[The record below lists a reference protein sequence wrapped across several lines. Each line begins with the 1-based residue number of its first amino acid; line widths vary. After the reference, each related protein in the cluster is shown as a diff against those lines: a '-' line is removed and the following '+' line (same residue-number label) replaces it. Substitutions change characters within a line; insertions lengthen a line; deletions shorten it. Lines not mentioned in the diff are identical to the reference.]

1 MYKSVLFKSLTLI
14 SVVWV
19 VCVFSGCQSVQV
31 EQQTSKPVFFPPPPE
46 VPRLQFLKS
55 FSGPDDL
62 GAVTTSAFERF
73 VLGKPETTDG
83 ITTPYGIAIF
93 EGKLYVCDVG
103 KRMVEVL
110 DLENRTF
117 SYLTKDRRLTNPVNI
132 YIDDD
137 GTKYIADPTAGSIFV
152 FDKNDNLSAIFGTE
166 SKINPIDV
174 VVRGQRCY
182 VTDFG
187 SNQVVVLDK
196 TTGKEISRIGK
207 KSKRERQVEPLGEL
221 PDGEF
226 SLISDLALDQQGNI
240 YVTDKAGAR
249 ITQFDSSGTF
259 MRTIGRLGD
268 NIDEFVRPKGIAID
282 KGSRIWVVDAATEVA
297 KIYNQQAQLLLFFGL
312 PGNEPGMM
320 NLPAK
325 IVLDYDNVK
334 LFQQYAV
341 KGADIEFLVLV
352 SNQYGLN
359 KISVYGFGRFPVQEK
374 AIEQARMFA
383 RKPELENEFE
393 RQMSKPLAL
402 TKAGPKKTAFNIFGQ
417 KEEIAELY
425 YSSMAFFRAG
435 QLEKARE
442 ALVTVL
448 NSGLIPPAMAK
459 TIQDDLADIDNRL
472 LAKSRQEREIA
483 ELYYSS
489 MAFYRAGRLEK
500 ARQGLV
506 KVLKSALIP
515 PVMAKT
521 IRNDLADIDNRLAKS
536 GQKRGIAELYYS
548 SIALYRAG
556 QLEKA
561 REGLVKV
568 LNSNSIPP
576 VMVKTIKNYLADI
589 DNTLAKRRSTRP

>member
-1 MYKSVLFKSLTLI
+1 MYKSMLFKSLTLI

-19 VCVFSGCQSVQV
+19 VSVFSGCQSVQV

-73 VLGKPETTDG
+73 VLGKPETMDG
-83 ITTPYGIAIF
+83 ITTPYGVAIF

-132 YIDDD
+132 FIDDD

-152 FDKNDNLSAIFGTE
+152 FDKNDNLSAIFGQE

-196 TTGKEISRIGK
+196 TTGKEISRIGE
-207 KSKRERQVEPLGEL
+207 KSKRERQVEPLAEL
-221 PDGEF
+221 PAGEF

-249 ITQFDSSGTF
+249 ITQFDRSGTF

-325 IVLDYDNVK
+325 IVLDYDNVES
-334 LFQQYAV
+334 FQQYAV
-341 KGADIEFLVLV
+341 EGADIEFLVLV

-383 RKPELENEFE
+383 RKPELENELE

-402 TKAGPKKTAFNIFGQ
+402 TKAEPKKTAFNTFGQ

-435 QLEKARE
+435 QFEKAREGLVKVLNSGLIPPAMAKTIQNDLADIDNRLAKSRQEREIAELYYSSMTFYRAGQLEKARE
-442 ALVTVL
+442 GLVKVL

-459 TIQDDLADIDNRL
+459 TIQDDLADIDNH
-472 LAKSRQEREIA
+472 
-483 ELYYSS
+483 
-489 MAFYRAGRLEK
+489 
-500 ARQGLV
+500 
-506 KVLKSALIP
+506 
-515 PVMAKT
+515 
-521 IRNDLADIDNRLAKS
+521 LAKS
-536 GQKRGIAELYYS
+536 GQKKGIAELYYS

-568 LNSNSIPP
+568 LNSGSIPP

-589 DNTLAKRRSTRP
+589 DNTLAKRKSVRP

>member
-19 VCVFSGCQSVQV
+19 MSVFSGCQSVQV

-55 FSGPDDL
+55 FSGPEDL
-62 GAVTTSAFERF
+62 GAVTTSAFEKF
-73 VLGKPETTDG
+73 VLGKPETVDG

-132 YIDDD
+132 FIDDD

-152 FDKNDNLSAIFGTE
+152 FDRNDNLIAMFGQE

-174 VVRGQRCY
+174 VVRGTRCY

-196 TTGKEISRIGK
+196 TTGKEITRIGEE
-207 KSKRERQVEPLGEL
+207 SKRQGQAEPLGEL
-221 PDGEF
+221 PAGEF

-249 ITQFDSSGTF
+249 ITQFDESGIF
-259 MRTIGRLGD
+259 KRTIGRLGD

-282 KGSRIWVVDAATEVA
+282 KESRIWVVDAATEVA

-325 IVLDYDNVK
+325 IILDYDNVEF
-334 LFQQYAV
+334 FQQYAV
-341 KGADIEFLVLV
+341 DEADIEFLVLV

-359 KISVYGFGRFPVQEK
+359 KVSVYGFGRFPVQEK
-374 AIEQARMFA
+374 TIEQAKMFA
-383 RKPELENEFE
+383 RKPEPESEFE
-393 RQMSKPLAL
+393 RQTRKPSAL
-402 TKAGPKKTAFNIFGQ
+402 TKEEPKKTSFDTFGQ

-425 YSSMAFFRAG
+425 YSSMAFYRAG

-442 ALVTVL
+442 GLVTVL

-459 TIQDDLADIDNRL
+459 TIQEDLADIDNRL
-472 LAKSRQEREIA
+472 AKSSQEREIA

-489 MAFYRAGRLEK
+489 IALYRAGQLEK
-500 ARQGLV
+500 AREGLV
-506 KVLKSALIP
+506 KVLKSGLIP
-515 PVMAKT
+515 PAMAKT
-521 IRNDLADIDNRLAKS
+521 IQNDLADIDNRLAMS
-536 GQKRGIAELYYS
+536 GQEREIAELYYS

-568 LNSNSIPP
+568 LNSGSIPP
-576 VMVKTIKNYLADI
+576 VMIKTIKNYLADI
-589 DNTLAKRRSTRP
+589 DNTLAKRKIVRP